1 MSKSVDVLV
10 AEAVQRVHSAAD
22 RDGYPAFASAHLE
35 RVLRGAGFPALVEAV
50 AALLAATDP
59 FAEAYAAGDPMDEF
73 WSERWA
79 TLFTYRDEALA
90 ALGGVRVSGGAELE
104 AENERLR
111 EALRGYV
118 DAAPHDAGGEMRRI
132 EVERRVIR
140 TARDL
145 VYPPF
150 GSAVDGETTTTT
162 KGSE

>member
-1 MSKSVDVLV
+1 MVSKSVDVLV
-10 AEAVQRVHSAAD
+10 AEAATRVRKRLQDRNVGGIQPLALQTAAD
-22 RDGYPAFASAHLE
+22 QQEFALAL
-35 RVLRGAGFPALVEAV
+35 LADAGFPALVEALAHVLGGCLNADDLNDARDDFIAACQDALGV
-50 AALLAATDP
+50 A
-59 FAEAYAAGDPMDEF
+59 
-73 WSERWA
+73 
-79 TLFTYRDEALA
+79 
-90 ALGGVRVSGGAELE
+90 GGVRVSGGAELE

-150 GSAVDGETTTTT
+150 GSAVDGETTTT